1 MRIGF
6 IGLGLMGRP
15 MALNLIKGGHEVMVW
30 ARREA
35 SLAPLLAAGA
45 TAGASPADLAG
56 QVDLVVSMVAD
67 GPDVEQVML
76 GGSGVE
82 GVIAGGLPGLVAA
95 DMSTIQPST
104 ARHVAQALAA
114 KGIEF
119 LDAPVSG
126 GDVGAIAGTLSIM
139 VGGSAAAFDR
149 ARPAFECMGKN
160 IVHIGGSGAGQVTKA
175 ANNLVVA
182 LSVLAIGEAFCFAR
196 KSGVDPAK
204 VREALLGGFAN
215 SKILDLHGQ
224 RMLDR
229 NFKPGFKAW
238 MHQKD
243 LNIALRSAQELNLG
257 MPATALAA
265 QLYNAAVAQGY
276 GEDDTT
282 SLLRVLESLSAV
294 KGAD

>member
-15 MALNLIKGGHEVMVW
+15 MALNLIKGGHTVSVW
-30 ARREA
+30 ARRVESTKPLADAGAKVVA
-35 SLAPLLAAGA
+35 SPKALAAG
-45 TAGASPADLAG
+45 
-56 QVDLVVSMVAD
+56 VEVVVSMVAD

-76 GGSGVE
+76 GKD
-82 GVIAGGLPGLVAA
+82 GVIEGGNKGLIAI

-104 ARHVAQALAA
+104 AKQVNAELGK

-126 GDVGAIAGTLSIM
+126 GDVGAINGTLSIM
-139 VGGSAAAFDR
+139 VGGPKAAFDK
-149 ARPAFECMGKN
+149 AKPVFECMGKN
-160 IVHIGGSGAGQVTKA
+160 IVYIGETGAGQVTKA

-182 LSVLAIGEAFCFAR
+182 MTVIAVSEAFCLAR

-215 SKILDLHGQ
+215 SKVLDLHGQ
-224 RMLDR
+224 RLLDR

-243 LNIALRSAQELNLG
+243 LHIALRSAHELNLA
-257 MPATALAA
+257 MPGTALTA
-265 QLYNAAVAQGY
+265 QLYNAAVAAGY
-276 GEDDTT
+276 GEDDST
-282 SLLRVLESLSAV
+282 SVYRVLEKLANLEQ
-294 KGAD
+294 

>member
-1 MRIGF
+1 MHVGF

-15 MALNLIKGGHEVMVW
+15 MALNLIKGGHALFVW
-30 ARREA
+30 ARRDA
-35 SLAPLLAAGA
+35 ATAPLREAGA
-45 TAGASPADLAG
+45 TVCASVADVAARVEL
-56 QVDLVVSMVAD
+56 LVTMVAD

-76 GGSGVE
+76 GEAGV
-82 GVIAGGLPGLVAA
+82 VAGGKPGLVAV

-104 ARHVAQALAA
+104 ARRIGQALAG

-139 VGGSAAAFDR
+139 VGGSAAAFEK
-149 ARPAFECMGKN
+149 ALPALRCMGKN
-160 IVHIGGSGAGQVTKA
+160 IVHIGDSGAGQVTKA

-182 LSVLAIGEAFCFAR
+182 QTVLAISEALCLAR

-204 VREALLGGFAN
+204 VREALLGGFAA
-215 SKILDLHGQ
+215 SKILELHGK

-229 NFKPGFKAW
+229 EFKPGFKTW

-243 LNIALRSAQELNLG
+243 LHIALRSAHELNLAL
-257 MPATALAA
+257 PATALAA
-265 QLYNAAVAQGY
+265 QLYNAAVAQGF
-276 GEDDTT
+276 GEDD
-282 SLLRVLESLSAV
+282 SSGVVRVLEGLSRV
-294 KGAD
+294 DV

>member
-1 MRIGF
+1 MLVGF

-15 MALNLIKGGHEVMVW
+15 MALNLVRGGHDVFVW
-30 ARREA
+30 ARRKE
-35 SLAPLLAAGA
+35 SMAPLVEAGA
-45 TAGASPADLAG
+45 TSCASAAEVAGR
-56 QVDLVVSMVAD
+56 VEIVVSMVAD

-76 GGSGVE
+76 GEQGVA
-82 GVIAGGLPGLVAA
+82 AGGRAGLVAV

-104 ARHVAQALAA
+104 ARQVAQKLAA
-114 KGIEF
+114 GGIEF

-126 GDVGAIAGTLSIM
+126 GDVGAAAGTLSIM
-139 VGGSAAAFDR
+139 VGGSADAFAR
-149 ARPAFECMGKN
+149 AMPVFTCMGKN
-160 IVHIGGSGAGQVTKA
+160 IVHVGASGAGQVTKA

-182 LSVLAIGEAFCFAR
+182 LGVLAVGEAFCFAR

-215 SKILDLHGQ
+215 SKVLDIHGQ

-257 MPATALAA
+257 MPATALVA

-282 SLLRVLESLSAV
+282 SLIRVLESLSRV
-294 KGAD
+294 E

>member
-1 MRIGF
+1 MKIGF
-6 IGLGLMGRP
+6 FGLGLMGRP
-15 MALNLIKGGHEVMVW
+15 MALNLIKGGHEVAVW
-30 ARREA
+30 ARRSVSTEP
-35 SLAPLLAAGA
+35 LAAAGA
-45 TAGASPADLAG
+45 TVGASPAAVAAG
-56 QVDLVVSMVAD
+56 ADLVVSMVAD

-76 GGSGVE
+76 GAQ
-82 GVIAGGLPGLVAA
+82 GVIAGGRPGLVAV

-104 ARHVAQALAA
+104 ARHVASELAA
-114 KGIEF
+114 KGIDF

-126 GDVGAIAGTLSIM
+126 GDVGAQAGTLSIM
-139 VGGSAAAFDR
+139 VGGSAAAF
-149 ARPAFECMGKN
+149 AKAKPAFECMGKN
-160 IVHIGGSGAGQVTKA
+160 IVHVGDSGAGQVTKA

-182 LSVLAIGEAFCFAR
+182 LGVLAVSEAFCFAR

-215 SKILDLHGQ
+215 SKVLDLHGQ

-257 MPATALAA
+257 MPATALAS
-265 QLYNAAVAQGY
+265 QLYNAAVAQGF

-282 SLLRVLESLSAV
+282 SLIRVLEAMSAV
-294 KGAD
+294 KP

>member
-15 MALNLIKGGHEVMVW
+15 MALNLIKGGHQLYVW
-30 ARREA
+30 GRREA
-35 SLAPLLAAGA
+35 STAPLKEAGA
-45 TAGASPADLAG
+45 TVCASAADVASRVEL
-56 QVDLVVSMVAD
+56 LITMVAD
-67 GPDVEQVML
+67 GPDVESVML
-76 GGSGVE
+76 GAQ
-82 GVIAGGLPGLVAA
+82 GVIDGGQPGLVAV

-104 ARHVAQALAA
+104 ARHIAAQLAA
-114 KGIEF
+114 KGIDF

-139 VGGSAAAFDR
+139 VGGSAAAFEK
-149 ARPAFECMGKN
+149 ARPAFACLGKN
-160 IVHIGGSGAGQVTKA
+160 IVRVGDSGAGQVTKA

-182 LSVLAIGEAFCFAR
+182 LTVMAVSEAMCFAR

-204 VREALLGGFAN
+204 VREALLGGFAA
-215 SKILDLHGQ
+215 SRILEVHGQ

-243 LNIALRSAQELNLG
+243 LHIALRSAHELNLAL
-257 MPATALAA
+257 PATALAA
-265 QLYNAAVAQGY
+265 ELYNAAVAQGY
-276 GEDDTT
+276 GDDDTT
-282 SLLRVLESLSAV
+282 SVLRVLENLSNV
-294 KGAD
+294 PL

>member
-15 MALNLIKGGHEVMVW
+15 MALNLIKGGHTVSVW
-30 ARREA
+30 ARRAE
-35 SLAPLLAAGA
+35 STKPLADAGAKVAANPKALAAE
-45 TAGASPADLAG
+45 
-56 QVDLVVSMVAD
+56 VDLVVSMVAD

-76 GGSGVE
+76 GKD
-82 GVIAGGLPGLVAA
+82 GVIEGGKAGLIAI
-95 DMSTIQPST
+95 DMSTIQPSI
-104 ARHVAQALAA
+104 A
-114 KGIEF
+114 KKVNAELGKKGVDF

-126 GDVGAIAGTLSIM
+126 GDVGAINGTLSIM
-139 VGGSAAAFDR
+139 VGGPKAAFDK
-149 ARPAFECMGKN
+149 AKPVFECMGKN
-160 IVHIGGSGAGQVTKA
+160 IVYIGESGAGQVTKA

-182 LSVLAIGEAFCFAR
+182 MTVIAVSEAFCLAR

-215 SKILDLHGQ
+215 SKVLDLHGQ
-224 RMLDR
+224 RLLDR

-243 LNIALRSAQELNLG
+243 LHIALKSAHEKNIAL
-257 MPATALAA
+257 PATALAA

-276 GEDDTT
+276 GDDDTT
-282 SLLRVLESLSAV
+282 SVYRVLESLSRLT
-294 KGAD
+294 

>member
-15 MALNLIKGGHEVMVW
+15 MALNLIKGGHTVSVW
-30 ARREA
+30 ARRAESTKPLAEA
-35 SLAPLLAAGA
+35 GAKVAVNPRALAAE
-45 TAGASPADLAG
+45 
-56 QVDLVVSMVAD
+56 VDVVVSMVAD

-76 GGSGVE
+76 GKD
-82 GVIAGGLPGLVAA
+82 GVIEGGKTGLIAI
-95 DMSTIQPST
+95 DMSTIQPSI
-104 ARHVAQALAA
+104 ARKVNAELAK
-114 KGIEF
+114 KGMAF

-126 GDVGAIAGTLSIM
+126 GDVGAINGTLSIM
-139 VGGSAAAFDR
+139 VGGPQAAFDK

-160 IVHIGGSGAGQVTKA
+160 IVYIGESGAGQVTKA

-182 LSVLAIGEAFCFAR
+182 MTVIAVSEAFCLAR

-215 SKILDLHGQ
+215 SKVLDLHGQ
-224 RMLDR
+224 RLLDR

-243 LNIALRSAQELNLG
+243 LHIALRSAHELNLA
-257 MPATALAA
+257 MPGTALTA
-265 QLYNAAVAQGY
+265 QLYNAAVAAGF
-276 GEDDTT
+276 GNDDST
-282 SLLRVLESLSAV
+282 SVYRVLEKLANL
-294 KGAD
+294 DQ

>member
-15 MALNLIKGGHEVMVW
+15 MALNLIKGGHAVSVW
-30 ARREA
+30 ARRVESTKPLADTGAKVVA
-35 SLAPLLAAGA
+35 SPKALAAE
-45 TAGASPADLAG
+45 
-56 QVDLVVSMVAD
+56 VEVVVSMVAD

-76 GGSGVE
+76 GKD
-82 GVIAGGLPGLVAA
+82 GVIEGGNKGLIAI

-104 ARHVAQALAA
+104 AKQVNAELGK

-126 GDVGAIAGTLSIM
+126 GDVGAINGTLSIM
-139 VGGSAAAFDR
+139 VGGPKAAFDK
-149 ARPAFECMGKN
+149 AKPVFECMGKN
-160 IVHIGGSGAGQVTKA
+160 IVYIGETGAGQVTKA

-182 LSVLAIGEAFCFAR
+182 MTVIAVSEAFCLAR

-215 SKILDLHGQ
+215 SKVLDLHGQ
-224 RMLDR
+224 RLLDR

-243 LNIALRSAQELNLG
+243 LHIALRSAHELNLA
-257 MPATALAA
+257 MPGTALTA
-265 QLYNAAVAQGY
+265 QLYNAAVAAGY
-276 GEDDTT
+276 GEDDST
-282 SLLRVLESLSAV
+282 SVYRVLEKLANLEQ
-294 KGAD
+294 